1 MMCIN
6 FERRLE
12 STSKKNIVALAKVI
26 SEENIQLLFFVIKR
40 TLKFLEIENVNDS
53 EKYERKS
60 LMKKSLKRL

>member
-1 MMCIN
+1 MMCLN

-40 TLKFLEIENVNDS
+40 TLKFLGAPKANDS
-53 EKYERKS
+53 VEYEKNLLTKNC
-60 LMKKSLKRL
+60 